1 MNKSEITKKVSD
13 FIAVGNVS
21 DLQAMWE
28 LAMYITEHK
37 AEAYEQWKKTQYMQE
52 AYRLAAYFEI
62 KKSWEKMSET
72 MADKKSKHMALEK
85 YNYVQYE
92 VDYKLYSDL
101 LDRLRERKIEVQ
113 SINKIQKQVDG
124 GF

>member
-1 MNKSEITKKVSD
+1 
-13 FIAVGNVS
+13 
-21 DLQAMWE
+21 
-28 LAMYITEHK
+28 
-37 AEAYEQWKKTQYMQE
+37 
-52 AYRLAAYFEI
+52 
-62 KKSWEKMSET
+62 MSET

-113 SINKIQKQVDG
+113 SINKIQKQVDD